1 FAVLADEGLRCY
13 CSEHCPEDSPNNTCV
28 LRPGGWCFSQIQ
40 AGEDGVFHD
49 EAISSHGCLPP
60 QEDGGL
66 FQCKGK
72 EHTISRTM
80 VCCNDKPMCNINLRP
95 TLPPTT
101 TAEIPVEPPEDY
113 EYDTTAHQIVL
124 LVSVTICAVLF
135 ILTSTFLYI
144 RLKKREARRR
154 YDTEGSR
161 TRQNDTYIS
170 DGETISELMGRV
182 SGSGSGS
189 GLPLLVQRTIAKQ
202 VQLIRCVGQGRFGE
216 VWKAKWRGE
225 YVAVKIY
232 LTEEESSW
240 FRETEIYQTVLM
252 RHDNIL
258 GFIAADIRGS
268 GSWTQLFLITEYHEH
283 GSLFNYLR
291 FNILDTKAMLR
302 LAQSAANGL
311 AHLHSEICGMQGK
324 PAIAHRDINSRNVL
338 VKCNGT
344 CAIGDM
350 SLAARFLSESNEVD
364 LPTKSRTGNRRYMA
378 PEVLDGTLNT
388 NAFESY
394 KNADV
399 YSFGLVLWEIARR
412 CVTRGIVE
420 EAQTPYYDFV
430 QSANPTHEEMQK
442 IVIQER
448 RRPDIPNRWS
458 GDDSL
463 LSIARVMTQCWH
475 PNPAARLTML
485 RVKKTLVK
493 MQDED
498 FKV

>member
-1 FAVLADEGLRCY
+1 MKCY
-13 CSEHCPEDSPNNTCV
+13 CSEHCPEDAPNNTCI

-40 AGEDGVFHD
+40 AGEDGVIH
-49 EAISSHGCLPP
+49 EGAIASHGCLAPM
-60 QEDGGL
+60 EDGGL

-72 EHTISRTM
+72 AHTIPRIM
-80 VCCNDKPMCNINLRP
+80 MCCNDKPMCNLGLSP
-95 TLPPTT
+95 TLAPTT
-101 TAEIPVEPPEDY
+101 TADIPVEPLDQY
-113 EYDTTAHQIVL
+113 EYDTAHQIVL

-154 YDTEGSR
+154 FDVEVSR
-161 TRQNDTYIS
+161 TRQNETYIT
-170 DGETISELMGRV
+170 DGESLSELLNRV

-225 YVAVKIY
+225 HVAVKIY

-283 GSLFNYLR
+283 GALFNYLR
-291 FNILDTKAMLR
+291 YNILDTKAMLL
-302 LAQSAANGL
+302 LAHSAANGL

-338 VKCNGT
+338 VRANGT

-350 SLAARFLSESNEVD
+350 SRAARFLSETNEVD

-378 PEVLDGTLNT
+378 PEVLDGTINV

-420 EAQTPYYDFV
+420 DAQVPYHDFV
-430 QSANPTHEEMQK
+430 PSSNPTYEEMQK
-442 IVIQER
+442 VVIQER

-485 RVKKTLVK
+485 RVKKTLAK
-493 MQDED
+493 MQEED